1 MRSWSTPGS
10 SATWLQR
17 YQQHSFEGLKTRQG
31 RGRRPILQA
40 HTDLEAVRRAVQKNR
55 QRVSLAKAELEQELG
70 KVHPVF
76 QEGKAKREIK
86 TLRTV
91 RSGDTMVIIMRPSA
105 RIVGGKSLLLFV
117 TPTIVSADNSTVT
130 MTVK

>member
-1 MRSWSTPGS
+1 M
-10 SATWLQR
+10 
-17 YQQHSFEGLKTRQG
+17 
-31 RGRRPILQA
+31 QA